1 MGPTGPFLV
10 DKVVKRLY
18 NISIDN
24 AERFKMSA
32 VMKTEK
38 VAKPKKTREFSQAE
52 KNKIVEKL
60 VTARVGLLLRHPFFG
75 NLATRMKLIDASDW
89 CSTLATDGRNFYYN
103 LEFVDKLKPKEAEFG
118 FAHEVLHNVFDH
130 LGRRDERDPQLSNIA
145 ADFAVNQILKDER
158 IGEVPSWIK
167 IFQDNKYRGMSY
179 EEIYDDLYENAEKID
194 LASLGE
200 LLDEHL
206 DGEGDGEGEGNGDGD
221 KDGKGR
227 PRLTAEEKK
236 KIRDEIKEAMVA
248 AAQSAGAG
256 NIPAGVARLI
266 KDFTEPKMD
275 WRQLLRMNIQSIIK
289 SNFSFNRPNR
299 KSMHSGAVLPGMMN
313 EETIDVCVGID
324 MSGSISD
331 EQAKDMISEVKGIM
345 DEYVDFKLQLW
356 CFDTEVYN
364 YASFTGDT
372 ADEILNYE
380 VKGGGGT
387 AFEANWEFMKNEGIE
402 PKRFIMFTDGYPCGT
417 WGDQDYCETLF
428 VIHGN
433 ESIVAP
439 FGQTAYY
446 K

>member
-1 MGPTGPFLV
+1 
-10 DKVVKRLY
+10 
-18 NISIDN
+18 
-24 AERFKMSA
+24 MSA

-38 VAKPKKTREFSQAE
+38 VAKPTKTREFSQAE
-52 KNKIVEKL
+52 KNKIIEKL

-130 LGRRDERDPQLSNIA
+130 LGRKESRDPQLSNIA

-158 IGEVPSWIK
+158 IGEVPNFIK

-194 LASLGE
+194 LSQLGE

-206 DGEGDGEGEGNGDGD
+206 DGEGDGDSEGEGD

-227 PRLTAEEKK
+227 PRLTAEERKA
-236 KIRDEIKEAMVA
+236 IRDEIKEAMVA
-248 AAQSAGAG
+248 AAQAAGAG
-256 NIPAGVARLI
+256 NLPAGVRRLI
-266 KDFTEPKMD
+266 TDFTEPKMD

-299 KSMHSGAVLPGMMN
+299 KSMHSGAILPGMMN
-313 EETIDVCVGID
+313 EETIDVCVAID
-324 MSGSISD
+324 MSGSISNT
-331 EQAKDMISEVKGIM
+331 QAKDFISEVKGIM

-364 YASFTGDT
+364 YASFTGDS

-387 AFEANWEFMKNEGIE
+387 AFEANWKFMKEEGIE

-417 WGDQDYCETLF
+417 WGEEEYCETLF
-428 VIHGN
+428 VVHGN
-433 ESIVAP
+433 DSIVAP